1 MIKRIILQIKS
12 VFLLELYKD
21 VQEPYLMISF
31 ETLYILSNLL
41 EKKICIIFTFPHL
54 FQQR

>member
-41 EKKICIIFTFPHL
+41 EKKICNILTFPHL